1 MNKMDAFQ
9 TSMLK
14 YMTELTSEINKI
26 KEDVADIKA
35 NIADLKG
42 EQEEFMKGFPYG
54 IEDHKND
61 HIKRRKWFL
70 F

>member
-1 MNKMDAFQ
+1 MDAFQ

-14 YMTELTSEINKI
+14 YMADLTSEINKI
-26 KEDVADIKA
+26 KEDIADIKL
-35 NIADLKG
+35 NVSVLKG
-42 EQEEFMKGFPYG
+42 EQEDFMKAFPNG

-61 HIKRRKWFL
+61 HVKKKWFL

>member
-1 MNKMDAFQ
+1 MDAFQ

-14 YMTELTSEINKI
+14 YMTELTSEIKKI
-26 KEDVADIKA
+26 KDDIADIKLA
-35 NIADLKG
+35 VSDLK
-42 EQEEFMKGFPYG
+42 EEHEEFMNAFPHG

-61 HIKRRKWFL
+61 HVKQKKKWFI

>member
-1 MNKMDAFQ
+1 MDAFQ

-14 YMTELTSEINKI
+14 YMSDLTSEINKI
-26 KEDVADIKA
+26 KDDIADIKA
-35 NIADLKG
+35 NITALKG
-42 EQEEFMKGFPYG
+42 EQEDFMKGFPYG

-61 HIKRRKWFL
+61 HIKRKKKWFL

>member
-1 MNKMDAFQ
+1 MDAFQ

-14 YMTELTSEINKI
+14 YMTELTSEIKKI
-26 KEDVADIKA
+26 KDDIADIKLVA
-35 NIADLKG
+35 SDLK
-42 EQEEFMKGFPYG
+42 EEHEEFMNAFPTG

-61 HIKRRKWFL
+61 HVKQKKKWFI

>member
-1 MNKMDAFQ
+1 MDAFQ

-14 YMTELTSEINKI
+14 YMTELTSEIKKI
-26 KEDVADIKA
+26 KDDIADIKLVVS
-35 NIADLKG
+35 DLK
-42 EQEEFMKGFPYG
+42 EEHEEFMNAFPNG

-61 HIKRRKWFL
+61 HVKQKKKWFI